1 MILKTW
7 RKTMINDIKNK
18 AMNVWNNHKVCV
30 LAAVAAFV
38 IGAILF

>member
-1 MILKTW
+1 
-7 RKTMINDIKNK
+7 MINDIKNK

-30 LAAVAAFV
+30 LASVAAFV